1 MRNFSKLLLVL
12 GMVFVSANVNAQL
25 QDDKSVTVTMELQSI
40 LHLDMSGPDQIEFI
54 FDDIKDYYSGITRY
68 GVTKLKVSSTVTWD
82 LYAVARSNAGD
93 GYWDQQI
100 AYGSNSNVQGTDQI
114 PLSCL
119 ELHQDH
125 VNPANVGG
133 NDYSA
138 AFSEDGTVPNF
149 NNSIYVDPAGGFAAP
164 TSSERYIA
172 GDKGTTSVGT
182 DGVDGGSYL
191 SQSGVA
197 SNYFYSID
205 YRILPGMP
213 VVFPNAGS
221 WDNVGG
227 AMASDAITAGYA
239 EPGVYTMYVQYILVE
254 DQ

>member
-1 MRNFSKLLLVL
+1 MRNITKLILVL
-12 GMVFVSANVNAQL
+12 GIVLFSTNAKAQL
-25 QDDKSVTVTMELQSI
+25 QDEQSVTVTMELQSI

-68 GVTKLKVSSTVTWD
+68 GATTLKVSSTVTWD

-100 AYGSNSNVQGTDQI
+100 DYGTNTNSQGTADI

-125 VNPANVGG
+125 ANPASVGS
-133 NDYSA
+133 NDYST
-138 AFSEDGTVPNF
+138 AFSEDSSTPDF
-149 NNSIYVDPAGGFAAP
+149 DNSIYVDPAGGFAAP
-164 TSSERYIA
+164 TANERYIA
-172 GDKGTTSVGT
+172 GDKGTTASGT
-182 DGVDGGSYL
+182 DGVVGGSYL
-191 SQSGVA
+191 AQSGVS
-197 SNYFYSID
+197 SNYYYNID

-213 VVFPNAGS
+213 VVFPNAAS
-221 WDNVGG
+221 WDNAGS
-227 AMASDAITAGYA
+227 AMASDAISSGYA